1 MSPIIPCCG
10 DGREWLLAYCPAH
23 FLRGFLGSIMFP
35 VFSVCHGFVG
45 FFCLMSLTRFW
56 IRQQKQLLP
65 RHLLW
70 PLTLRH
76 YLLEIRALRSLVLD
90 LSAMSPVQR
99 LRIQGMQ
106 LTMAEWVH
114 LFQKVQQRTPPKWLV
129 FDDSPA
135 VMVETANLSLHQT
148 FYLPKTWQLE
158 ACCH

>member
-1 MSPIIPCCG
+1 MSP
-10 DGREWLLAYCPAH
+10 E
-23 FLRGFLGSIMFP
+23 
-35 VFSVCHGFVG
+35 
-45 FFCLMSLTRFW
+45 
-56 IRQQKQLLP
+56 
-65 RHLLW
+65 
-70 PLTLRH
+70 
-76 YLLEIRALRSLVLD
+76 
-90 LSAMSPVQR
+90 QR

-114 LFQKVQQRTPPKWLV
+114 LFQKVQQRTPPKWLA